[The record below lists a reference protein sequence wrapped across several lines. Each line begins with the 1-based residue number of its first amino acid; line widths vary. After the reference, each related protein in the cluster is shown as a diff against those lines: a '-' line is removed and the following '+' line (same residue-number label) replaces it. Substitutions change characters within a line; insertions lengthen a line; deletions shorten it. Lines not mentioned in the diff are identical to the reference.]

1 MVSSFLEEEGIL
13 PGLKTT
19 SLEMWRRILMQN
31 LTKVLA
37 CYRSQLLKS
46 ERALGGVDAK
56 LRLPVRMLLAAV
68 CPNVSEEGGMSQR
81 GVRGIPATG
90 MTAAAAMSDTEA
102 SPAPTDLLAAAAMSD
117 TEASPAPTDLLAA
130 AAMSD
135 TEASPA
141 PTDLLAAAV
150 NTPGIA
156 TSTDAKTAA
165 ASFTCYERNAS
176 ADLNDIAA
184 FASQSVLEAKAEGL
198 CAVPPALEAPAGTP
212 LHKIKDCDKRSTE
225 LSDSWK
231 NSVVGR
237 CFGASGS
244 HPFAHKCSQVWVSPD
259 RGETHLV
266 GLVFLVMWRQ

>member
-81 GVRGIPATG
+81 GVSGIPATG
-90 MTAAAAMSDTEA
+90 MTAAAAMPDTGA
-102 SPAPTDLLAAAAMSD
+102 STAPTD
-117 TEASPAPTDLLAA
+117 P
-130 AAMSD
+130 
-135 TEASPA
+135 
-141 PTDLLAAAV
+141 LAAAV

-165 ASFTCYERNAS
+165 ASFAGYERNAS

-212 LHKIKDCDKRSTE
+212 LHKIKVCDKRSTE

-266 GLVFLVMWRQ
+266 GLIFLMMWRQ